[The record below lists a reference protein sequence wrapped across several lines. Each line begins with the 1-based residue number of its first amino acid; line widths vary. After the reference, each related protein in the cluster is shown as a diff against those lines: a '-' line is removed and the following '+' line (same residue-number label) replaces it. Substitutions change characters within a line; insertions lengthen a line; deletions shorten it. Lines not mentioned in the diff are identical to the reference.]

1 MAIGYPPKYSTTFEQ
16 KHLAPHQ
23 LLMLCLYTAQSLEW
37 EVNYISNRGIIAF
50 TNHGLFHFNAS
61 LKVLIENQTATLIST
76 STGNEL
82 FDLGKNKKTVEAFLD
97 MFKRVK
103 EEYSL
108 QTLDENYAFIQER
121 LVSDAQDLL
130 RKPDPSALSVL
141 LEMLAVFIPRKSNF
155 FTALLLDLN
164 ILVFILMSLYGASL
178 MNPSADSLLAWGDN
192 YKPLTL
198 AGEGWR
204 LLTSCFVHIGVM
216 HLLMN
221 MYALL
226 YIGYVLEPIL
236 GNIRFISAYL
246 MTGLLASLNS
256 LWWHD
261 LSVSAGASGAIFGL
275 YGVFLALLT
284 TSIVEK
290 STRKPLFISI
300 AIFIIYNLMNGLKEG
315 VDNAAHIGGILSGIV
330 IGYAFLPTLR
340 NKTSKLF
347 NTGILILLLTSTL
360 VLTAVALKR
369 IPNYIG
375 KYDYIM
381 MQTFKNDSIA
391 LSIYDMADSMSTE
404 EKLIQINNRAIT
416 PMQENILLMQ
426 QTDTMQL
433 PPAIR
438 YEIQLYKKYYQ
449 LRLSSFILY
458 SKAIAEDTDLY
469 NTQLNTYYHQIDS
482 LTKKIH

>member
-1 MAIGYPPKYSTTFEQ
+1 
-16 KHLAPHQ
+16 
-23 LLMLCLYTAQSLEW
+23 
-37 EVNYISNRGIIAF
+37 
-50 TNHGLFHFNAS
+50 
-61 LKVLIENQTATLIST
+61 
-76 STGNEL
+76 
-82 FDLGKNKKTVEAFLD
+82 
-97 MFKRVK
+97 
-103 EEYSL
+103 
-108 QTLDENYAFIQER
+108 
-121 LVSDAQDLL
+121 
-130 RKPDPSALSVL
+130 
-141 LEMLAVFIPRKSNF
+141 
-155 FTALLLDLN
+155 
-164 ILVFILMSLYGASL
+164 
-178 MNPSADSLLAWGDN
+178 
-192 YKPLTL
+192 
-198 AGEGWR
+198 
-204 LLTSCFVHIGVM
+204 M

-236 GNIRFISAYL
+236 GNIRFISAYI

-340 NKTSKLF
+340 NKTSKFF

-360 VLTAVALKR
+360 ILTAVALKR

-449 LRLSSFILY
+449 LRLSSFTLY